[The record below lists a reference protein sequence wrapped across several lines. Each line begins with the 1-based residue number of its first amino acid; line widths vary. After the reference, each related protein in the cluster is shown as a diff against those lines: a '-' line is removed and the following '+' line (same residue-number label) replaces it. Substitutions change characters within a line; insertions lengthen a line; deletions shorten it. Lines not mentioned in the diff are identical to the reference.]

1 MPSAI
6 DTIRKNRENIRG
18 FFYFMIGG
26 AYFRNVTVLFV
37 ITKLVPFKIHL
48 DPSTAGLKIGHIE
61 PVVNFRVL

>member
-6 DTIRKNRENIRG
+6 DTIRKNRENICG
-18 FFYFMIGG
+18 FFLFYD
-26 AYFRNVTVLFV
+26 FRNVTVLFV

-61 PVVNFRVL
+61 PVVNIRVL